1 MKKTILLF
9 FAICP
14 FYLLLAQT
22 IKGTVVNDIEKPVSN
37 VNIYLDGTKTGT
49 VSREDGSFS
58 LNLNSKNNNSLVF
71 KKDNFETFT
80 INTSEVLNKK
90 LKVVLIKAK
99 EIEEVVIIP
108 FTETAYKN
116 YIKFFLDSF
125 IGMDQANVR
134 IKNQRSLKFSYD
146 KSNKLLRVKAPQ
158 TLIIEN
164 KNLGYTI
171 DYNLEEF
178 IASFDENTTRFIG
191 TSFFKET
198 KNTDKV
204 KLNRMNAYDG
214 SQIHFL
220 RSVYANKVK
229 EEGFTVNQVTKFPN
243 PKYPSQ
249 EELQKLID
257 YKKLIGKSTTI
268 KIPEEIYEIN
278 NRKLNE
284 QAYKIAITK
293 LQIPLSDYTK
303 TAEEKLILDF
313 KDIIEVK
320 HSKYYY
326 ELKNKSFVKSALPV
340 MQTSYLHSDENT
352 FEIYDNGNTSNPAQL
367 TNQGDFTKNKIEFL
381 LPLDYQLGD

>member
-1 MKKTILLF
+1 MKKTVLLF
-9 FAICP
+9 LTICP
-14 FYLLLAQT
+14 LYVFFSQT
-22 IKGTVVNDIEKPVSN
+22 IKGTVVNDIEKPIANVS
-37 VNIYLDGTKTGT
+37 IYLDGTKTGT
-49 VSREDGSFS
+49 VSAEDGSFN

-71 KKDNFETFT
+71 KKDNYETFT

-125 IGMDQANVR
+125 IGEDQANVR

-146 KSNKLLRVKAPQ
+146 KTNKILRVKAPQ

-214 SQIHFL
+214 SQVHFF
-220 RSVYANKVK
+220 RSVFIETVK
-229 EEGFTVNQVTKFPN
+229 NEGFIVNQIT
-243 PKYPSQ
+243 KYPNSKYPTE
-249 EELQKLID
+249 EELQRLKD
-257 YKKLIGKSTTI
+257 FAKTI
-268 KIPEEIYEIN
+268 KNKTITSVPADLLDIGT
-278 NRKLNE
+278 RKRNE
-284 QAYKIAITK
+284 PPYKIAITK
-293 LQIPLSDYTK
+293 TQIPESDYIK
-303 TAEEKLILDF
+303 KSDGKLFLDYNYMMQINF
-313 KDIIEVK
+313 K
-320 HSKYYY
+320 KYYY
-326 ELKNKSFVKSALPV
+326 ELIKGNFVKSSLPIN
-340 MQTSYLHSDENT
+340 QTSFLHPEDQSY
-352 FEIYDNGNTSNPAQL
+352 EIYDNGNTSNPGQL
-367 TNQGDFTKNKIEFL
+367 TNQGDFAKDKIEKL

>member
-1 MKKTILLF
+1 MKKTVLLF
-9 FAICP
+9 LMICP
-14 FYLLLAQT
+14 FYVLFSQT
-22 IKGTVVNDIEKPVSN
+22 IKGTVINDIEKPIAN

-49 VSREDGSFS
+49 ISAEDGSFT

-71 KKDNFETFT
+71 KKDNYETFT

-90 LKVVLIKAK
+90 LKVVLIKTK
-99 EIEEVVIIP
+99 DIEEVVIIP

-125 IGMDQANVR
+125 IGEDQANVR

-146 KSNKLLRVKAPQ
+146 KSNKILRVKAPQ

-198 KNTDKV
+198 KNSDKV

-214 SQIHFL
+214 SQVHFF
-220 RSVYANKVK
+220 RSVFTGTVK
-229 EEGFTVNQVTKFPN
+229 NEGFIVNQIT
-243 PKYPSQ
+243 KYPNSKYPTE
-249 EELQKLID
+249 EELQRLKD
-257 YKKLIGKSTTI
+257 FAKTI
-268 KIPEEIYEIN
+268 KTKTITSVPADLLDIGT
-278 NRKLNE
+278 RKRNE
-284 QAYKIAITK
+284 PPYKIAITK
-293 LQIPLSDYTK
+293 TQIPESDYTK
-303 TAEEKLILDF
+303 KTDGKLFLDYKYMMQINF
-313 KDIIEVK
+313 K
-320 HSKYYY
+320 KYYY
-326 ELKNKSFVKSALPV
+326 ELIKGSFVKSSIPIN
-340 MQTSYLHSDENT
+340 QTSFLHPEDQSY
-352 FEIYDNGNTSNPAQL
+352 EIYDNGNTSNPGQL
-367 TNQGDFTKNKIEFL
+367 TNQGDFAKDKIEKL